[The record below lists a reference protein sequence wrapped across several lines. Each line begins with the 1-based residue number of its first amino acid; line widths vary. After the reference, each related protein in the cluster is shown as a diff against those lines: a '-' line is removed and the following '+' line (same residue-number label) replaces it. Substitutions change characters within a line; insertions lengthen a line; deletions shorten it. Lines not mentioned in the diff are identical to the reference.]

1 MEIMKILN
9 SRQMIYIYFA
19 IIFVVVFFTT
29 TSDHKEY
36 GTFRAEEIGAV
47 QKIINPEFYDGKLF
61 NMESMKDN
69 PYFNY
74 AYMVTFVAKKF
85 GYQQNLWELGKIFW
99 FVEKGISLIVIIMLC
114 NLIFPGDRITLLI
127 AGTFFV
133 SFIDHEAS
141 QKSMAMPL
149 YLLSIYYFLKE
160 RWITT
165 AIFSA
170 SIFYLHIGKGVWWLG
185 AAGFALLAMFLIQ
198 KRISLKNI
206 IIFGFTTVALASPIL
221 YYYFLK
227 NSNSSID
234 KFTIM
239 YFYYIQQ
246 WQTSPLL
253 ALTIT
258 PFTFFNQWLT
268 FAILCLGYISAKKAG
283 YDHGN
288 ILLLAMG
295 AIVLYFVQ
303 FVFAD
308 VLSSS
313 FIIPMQLTRAFH
325 VVQVFGNLFIA
336 FLLAGHIRKGNY
348 IFVSLVL
355 FMYLTHHSH
364 KSIVLSI
371 ILLIFYEI
379 LEKPAKDLAEKV
391 FCRVKIDLE
400 NLRKR

>member
-1 MEIMKILN
+1 
-9 SRQMIYIYFA
+9 
-19 IIFVVVFFTT
+19 
-29 TSDHKEY
+29 
-36 GTFRAEEIGAV
+36 
-47 QKIINPEFYDGKLF
+47 
-61 NMESMKDN
+61 
-69 PYFNY
+69 
-74 AYMVTFVAKKF
+74 
-85 GYQQNLWELGKIFW
+85 
-99 FVEKGISLIVIIMLC
+99 
-114 NLIFPGDRITLLI
+114 
-127 AGTFFV
+127 
-133 SFIDHEAS
+133 
-141 QKSMAMPL
+141 
-149 YLLSIYYFLKE
+149 
-160 RWITT
+160 
-165 AIFSA
+165 
-170 SIFYLHIGKGVWWLG
+170 
-185 AAGFALLAMFLIQ
+185 
-198 KRISLKNI
+198 
-206 IIFGFTTVALASPIL
+206 
-221 YYYFLK
+221 
-227 NSNSSID
+227 
-234 KFTIM
+234 M

-348 IFVSLVL
+348 IFVSLFL

-364 KSIVLSI
+364 KSIFLSI

-379 LEKPAKDLAEKV
+379 LEKPAKDLAEKI
-391 FCRVKIDLE
+391 FCRAKIDLE
-400 NLRKR
+400 NLKKR